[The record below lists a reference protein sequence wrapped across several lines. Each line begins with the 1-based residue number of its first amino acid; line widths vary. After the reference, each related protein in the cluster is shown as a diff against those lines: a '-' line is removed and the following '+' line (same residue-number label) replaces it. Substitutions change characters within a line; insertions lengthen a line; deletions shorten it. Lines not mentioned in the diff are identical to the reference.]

1 MNEFAG
7 AYGDERRAA
16 AVARLSQQ
24 IVSRGSVVIRA
35 VGGSRNGEL
44 AAHRVLGSCHVT
56 PRETVA
62 CVAQQTARACAGR
75 RVVVPQD
82 TTEVNFPG
90 RISRG
95 LGGAGRLGETPGFFI
110 HAAIAVDADE
120 EAVLGLVAAQ
130 IWNRRE
136 HQPMPRRQRDI
147 SAKEPQ
153 RWLRAAEQA
162 GERLSEASQIIMVGD
177 RENDIYQAF
186 ARRPDNV
193 EQIIRAAQD
202 RALAGGGKLFAA
214 PAVWGE
220 LAQQTVS
227 VPSRG
232 PGDKGRQATVSLRAG
247 PIRLCRPLH
256 GRNGNTP
263 PEVALHL
270 VEAREIAPPSG
281 VQPLHWR
288 LLTTLAVQT
297 AADAADVVRL
307 YRLRWRIEQTF
318 RTLKSDGLKL
328 EECQTQDPW
337 RLLNLSALALD
348 AAVKTIQLVDARDGS
363 DRPASDVAS
372 KAEIAAARAI
382 CPTLEGTTP
391 RQRNPHPDGSL
402 ASLSWVV
409 ARLGG
414 WNCYYKPPGPKTMRR
429 GWDRLKAIAI
439 GFSLKRRG
447 KNVRIP

>member
-24 IVSRGSVVIRA
+24 IVSHGSVVIRL
-35 VGGSRNGEL
+35 VGGDRNGEL
-44 AAHRVLGSCHVT
+44 SAHRVLGSCHVT

-62 CVAQQTARACAGR
+62 CVAHQTARTCAGR

-95 LGGAGRLGETPGFFI
+95 LGRAGRLGETPGFFI

-136 HQPMPRRQRDI
+136 HQSPRRQRDI
-147 SAKEPQ
+147 SAKESQ
-153 RWLRAAEQA
+153 RWLRTAEQT
-162 GERLSEASQIIMVGD
+162 GERLCEASQIIMLGD

-193 EQIIRAAQD
+193 ELIIRAAQD
-202 RALAGGGKLFAA
+202 RSLADGGKLFAA
-214 PAVWGE
+214 PAAWGE
-220 LAQQTVS
+220 LTQQTVS

-247 PIRLCRPLH
+247 PVRLCRPLH
-256 GRNGNTP
+256 GRNANTP
-263 PEVALHL
+263 PEVTLHL
-270 VEAREIAPPSG
+270 VEAREIAPPTG
-281 VQPLHWR
+281 VQALHWR
-288 LLTTLAVQT
+288 LLTTLAVPT
-297 AADAADVVRL
+297 AEDAAEVVRL

-382 CPTLEGTTP
+382 CPTLEGNTP
-391 RQRNPHPDGSL
+391 RQRNPYSDGSL
-402 ASLSWVV
+402 AWLSWVV

>member
-24 IVSRGSVVIRA
+24 IVSHGSVVIRL
-35 VGGSRNGEL
+35 VGGDRNGEL

-62 CVAQQTARACAGR
+62 WVAQQTARACAGR

-82 TTEVNFPG
+82 TTEVNFAG

-95 LGGAGRLGETPGFFI
+95 LGGVGRLGETPGFFI

-136 HQPMPRRQRDI
+136 HRQTPRRQRDM
-147 SAKEPQ
+147 SAKESQ
-153 RWLRAAEQA
+153 RWLKTTDQA
-162 GERLSEASQIIMVGD
+162 GERLGEASQIIMLGD

-186 ARRPDNV
+186 VRRPETV
-193 EQIIRAAQD
+193 ELIIRAAQD
-202 RALAGGGKLFAA
+202 RTLADGGKLFAA
-214 PAVWGE
+214 PAGWQE
-220 LAQQTVS
+220 LAQQTVT
-227 VPSRG
+227 VASRG

-247 PIRLCRPLH
+247 PVRLCRPLH
-256 GRNGNTP
+256 GRNGNIP
-263 PEVALHL
+263 PEVTLHL
-270 VEAREIAPPSG
+270 VEAREISPPAR

-297 AADAADVVRL
+297 ADDAAEVVRL

-363 DRPASDVAS
+363 NRPASDVAS

-382 CPTLEGTTP
+382 CPTLEGNTP

-402 ASLSWVV
+402 AHLSWVV

-439 GFSLKRRG
+439 GFSLKKPG
-447 KNVRIP
+447 KNARIR

>member
-1 MNEFAG
+1 MNTFAG

-16 AVARLSQQ
+16 AVERLSEQ
-24 IVSRGSVVIRA
+24 IVSNGSVVIRA
-35 VGGSRNGEL
+35 IGGSRKAEL
-44 AAHRVLGSCHVT
+44 SAHRVLGSCHVT

-90 RISRG
+90 RVSHG

-110 HAAIAVDADE
+110 HAAIVVDADE

-130 IWNRRE
+130 IWNRRGGTRA
-136 HQPMPRRQRDI
+136 PRRQREI
-147 SAKEPQ
+147 SAKESQ
-153 RWLRAAEQA
+153 RWLRTAQEAA
-162 GERLSEASQIIMVGD
+162 ERLSEASQIIVVGD

-186 ARRPDNV
+186 AHRPENA
-193 EQIIRAAQD
+193 ELIIRAAQD
-202 RALAGGGKLFAA
+202 RALADGGKLFAA
-214 PAVWGE
+214 PAGWEE
-220 LAQQTVS
+220 LAQQTVR

-232 PGDKGRQATVSLRAG
+232 PGHKGREATISLRAG
-247 PIRLCRPLH
+247 PVWLCRPLH

-270 VEAREIAPPSG
+270 VEARELTPPAG
-281 VQPLHWR
+281 AQPLHWR

-297 AADAADVVRL
+297 AADAAEIVRL

-348 AAVKTIQLVDARDGS
+348 AAVKTIQLVDARDGGN
-363 DRPASDVAS
+363 RPASDVAS

-382 CPTLEGTTP
+382 CPTLEGNSP
-391 RQRNPHPDGSL
+391 RQRNPHSPGSL
-402 ASLSWVV
+402 PWLSWIV

-429 GWDRLKAIAI
+429 GWDRLKPIAI
-439 GFSLKRRG
+439 GFNLKRH
-447 KNVRIP
+447 

>member
-1 MNEFAG
+1 MNQFAG

-24 IVSRGSVVIRA
+24 IVSNGSVVIRA
-35 VGGSRNGEL
+35 IGGSRKGEL
-44 AAHRVLGSCHVT
+44 SAHRVLGSCHVT

-62 CVAQQTARACAGR
+62 CVAQHTARACVGR

-90 RISRG
+90 RSSCG
-95 LGGAGRLGETPGFFI
+95 LGGVGRLGETPGFFI
-110 HAAIAVDADE
+110 HAAIAVDAEE

-130 IWNRRE
+130 IWNRRGGE
-136 HQPMPRRQRDI
+136 RTPRRQREI
-147 SAKEPQ
+147 SAKESH
-153 RWLRAAEQA
+153 RWLRAAQEA

-186 ARRPDNV
+186 AGRPEKV
-193 EQIIRAAQD
+193 ELIIRAAQD

-214 PAVWGE
+214 PIVWAE
-220 LAQQTVS
+220 LAQQTVR
-227 VPSRG
+227 VPPRG
-232 PGDKGRQATVSLRAG
+232 PGEKGREATVSLRAG
-247 PIRLCRPLH
+247 PVRLCRPLH
-256 GRNGNTP
+256 GRNGNAP
-263 PEVALHL
+263 AEVVLNL
-270 VEAREIAPPSG
+270 VEAREIAPPTG

-288 LLTTLAVQT
+288 LLTTLAVHT
-297 AADAADVVRL
+297 AADAAEVVRL

-337 RLLNLSALALD
+337 RVVNLSALALD
-348 AAVKTIQLVDARDGS
+348 AAVKTIQLVDARVGS
-363 DRPASDVAS
+363 DRPACDVAC
-372 KAEIAAARAI
+372 KAEIAAAKAI
-382 CPTLEGTTP
+382 CPTLEGNSP
-391 RQRNPHPDGSL
+391 RQRNPHPPGSL
-402 ASLSWVV
+402 GWLSWIA

-439 GFSLKRRG
+439 GFALKGR
-447 KNVRIP
+447 